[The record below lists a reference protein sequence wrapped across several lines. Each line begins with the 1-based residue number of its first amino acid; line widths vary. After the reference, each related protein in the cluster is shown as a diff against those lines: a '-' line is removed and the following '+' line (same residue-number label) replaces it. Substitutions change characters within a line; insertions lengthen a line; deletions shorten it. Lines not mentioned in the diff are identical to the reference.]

1 MYNVHWTLHA
11 YYGAAVI
18 YQILFCIYA
27 PLSKRLGKTSTNEI
41 KICAHKIVFFFTPKK
56 VLKQEICILEGLDHS
71 NSIDIQYSHNK
82 ILK

>member
-27 PLSKRLGKTSTNEI
+27 PLSKRLGKTSKNKI
-41 KICAHKIVFFFTPKK
+41 KKICAHEIVFFNAKKGSETRNMYFGRIRPFEFYWYTIFT
-56 VLKQEICILEGLDHS
+56 
-71 NSIDIQYSHNK
+71 
-82 ILK
+82 